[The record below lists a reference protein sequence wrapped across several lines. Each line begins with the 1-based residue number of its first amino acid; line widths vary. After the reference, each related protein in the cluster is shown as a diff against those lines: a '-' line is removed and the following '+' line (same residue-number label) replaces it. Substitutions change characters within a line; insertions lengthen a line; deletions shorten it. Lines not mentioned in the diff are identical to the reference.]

1 MKFACL
7 LLILSSTGLFFALP
21 LVGGEAWRLDPAA
34 RLVLGQVDFT
44 SNGEGA
50 GNTGM
55 RRPSDVAVDPT
66 TGKVFVVDYA
76 NHRVL
81 RYAAFSS
88 LQNGSEPE
96 IVLGQPGFGATS
108 PGRSATKFSNP
119 RQATVDL
126 EGRLW
131 VADTFNGR
139 VLRFDAASEKESGA
153 PADGVLGQVDFVT
166 EASPSSRSVMTSPFG
181 VAMDA
186 AGTLYV
192 SEALAHR
199 VLAFHDAATLA
210 NGANASFVLG
220 QPDFTDLTDRTTR
233 DGMDGPRGIA
243 VDAGGNLFVA
253 DAFNQ
258 RVLRFDDVA
267 TLANGANASSVL
279 GQENFTSGT
288 FGVSA
293 QRFSRPFDVAID
305 RDGRLWV
312 ADLLN
317 SRVVGFTGAADL
329 PGFSSAD
336 HLIGQE
342 SFTEKVVGT
351 SERRLA
357 YADFDPVTSL
367 DSSFGVGTGPDG
379 RVWVADSGNH
389 RVVVFDPDRHFPD
402 LRIGKN
408 ASATRGNN
416 LYNPAGAG
424 QIQTETTVNGKK
436 ARLFVRLENDGNVE
450 ETCAVKGLG
459 SHSRFEISVFLTT
472 GGRRNVTSSVKSGV
486 HRTGPIAPGSF
497 RLYQHEIRAKGKEKS
512 RRATVRAWIQAS
524 STTDGQIDRVI
535 SLVKNRPK

>member
-1 MKFACL
+1 MKFACFFGNVFVTVVL
-7 LLILSSTGLFFALP
+7 LASP
-21 LVGGEAWRLDPAA
+21 LRAGEAWRLNPEA
-34 RLVLGQVDFT
+34 RLVLGQADFT
-44 SNGEGA
+44 ANGEGA

-81 RYAAFSS
+81 RYAAFAS
-88 LQNGSEPE
+88 LQNGSAPE

-119 RQATVDL
+119 RQATVDH

-153 PADGVLGQVDFVT
+153 PADGVLGQIDFVT

-181 VAMDA
+181 VAVDA

-220 QPDFTDLTDRTTR
+220 QPNFTDLTDRTTR
-233 DGMDGPRGIA
+233 DGMEGPRGIA
-243 VDAGGNLFVA
+243 VDADGNLYVA
-253 DAFNQ
+253 DAFNH
-258 RVLRFDDVA
+258 RVLRFDDA
-267 TLANGANASSVL
+267 GTLSNGANASSVL
-279 GQENFTSGT
+279 GQENFTAST
-288 FGVSA
+288 FGVST

-305 RDGRLWV
+305 REGRLWV

-317 SRVVGFTGAADL
+317 SRVVGFTGAVDL
-329 PGFSSAD
+329 PGFSPAD
-336 HLIGQE
+336 QLIGQE
-342 SFTEKVVGT
+342 SFTEKVVGA

-367 DSSFGVGTGPDG
+367 DSSFGVGTGIDG

-389 RVVVFDPDRHFPD
+389 RVVAFDADRHFPD

-416 LYNPAGAG
+416 LYNASGSG
-424 QIQTETTVNGKK
+424 QIQTETSVNGKK
-436 ARLFVRLENDGNVE
+436 IRTFVRLENDGNVA
-450 ETCAVKGLG
+450 ETCAVKALG
-459 SHSRFEISVFLTT
+459 RHARFDLSVFLTT
-472 GGRRNVTSSVKSGV
+472 GGRRNVTGAVKSGV
-486 HRTGPIAPGSF
+486 HQTDSIAPGSF
-497 RLYQHEIRAKGKEKS
+497 RLYHHEIRAKGKEKS
-512 RRATVRAWIQAS
+512 SRATVRAWIQAS
-524 STTDGQIDRVI
+524 STVDGQIDRVI

>member
-1 MKFACL
+1 MNSSYL
-7 LLILSSTGLFFALP
+7 PGILVVVALVVPPP
-21 LVGGEAWRLDPAA
+21 LGGGESWRLDPAA
-34 RLVLGQVDFT
+34 RVVLGQVDFT
-44 SNGEGA
+44 SNAEGA

-55 RRPSDVAVDPT
+55 ERPSDVAVDPT

-81 RYAAFSS
+81 RYAAYDN
-88 LQNGSEPE
+88 LQNGSAPE
-96 IVLGQPGFGATS
+96 VVLGQPGFGATG

-119 RQATVDL
+119 RQATVDH

-181 VAMDA
+181 VAVDA

-192 SEALAHR
+192 SEALANR

-220 QPDFTDLTDRTTR
+220 QPDFTDLSGRTTR
-233 DGMDGPRGIA
+233 DGMNGPRGLA

-253 DAFNQ
+253 DAFNH
-258 RVLRFDDVA
+258 RVLRFDNA
-267 TLANGANASSVL
+267 GGLANGALASTVL
-279 GQENFTSGT
+279 GQENFTSST
-288 FGVSA
+288 FSTSA

-317 SRVVGFTGAADL
+317 SRVVGFTDAAGL
-329 PGFSSAD
+329 PGFSPAD
-336 HLIGQE
+336 QLIGQE
-342 SFTEKVVGT
+342 IFTEKVVGT

-367 DSSFGVGTGPDG
+367 DSSFGVGSGIDG

-389 RVVVFDPDRHFPD
+389 RVVAFDADRHFPD

-408 ASATRGNN
+408 ASAARGNN
-416 LYNPAGAG
+416 LYNATGSR
-424 QIQTETTVNGKK
+424 QIQTETTKNGKK
-436 ARLFVRLENDGNVE
+436 ARIVVRLENDGNVE
-450 ETCAVKGLG
+450 ETCAIKGLG
-459 SHSRFEISVFLTT
+459 SHSRFELSVFLTT
-472 GGRRNVTSSVKSGV
+472 GGRRNVTAAVKSGA
-486 HRTGPIAPGSF
+486 HRTAPITPGSF
-497 RLYQHEIRAKGKEKS
+497 RIYQHEIRAKAKKKS
-512 RRATVRAWIQAS
+512 RRAKVRAWLQAS
-524 STTDGQIDRVI
+524 STVDGQIDRVI